1 MAFSVSSSEWFAF
14 GFFGPEA
21 FAEVFVGGVAEDGDD
36 DGFAVGG
43 GFCFGDVEGG
53 GDGCGCGDADEEAL
67 GFAEA
72 LGHEVGAL
80 GGHLDVAVGE
90 GGVVDGRDDGGGHV
104 LEAFEAV
111 EGAVGLHGDA
121 LDGGVELAQAAG
133 GAHEGAGGAEAGDEV
148 GDAAVG
154 LLPDFVGGAVVVG
167 EPVVFVAVLV
177 GVEVFFG
184 LGGGEFAGFA
194 DGAVGAVGWVGP
206 DDVLRRRRRG
216 CFCARG
222 ETLEGMQRVT
232 GKPMAEPSMA

>member
-1 MAFSVSSSEWFAF
+1 MVTMTASRPAA
-14 GFFGPEA
+14 GFF
-21 FAEVFVGGVAEDGDD
+21 
-36 DGFAVGG
+36 
-43 GFCFGDVEGG
+43 FGDVEGG
-53 GDGCGCGDADEEAL
+53 GDGSGCGDADEQAL

-80 GGHLDVAVGE
+80 GGHVDVAVGE

-111 EGAVGLHGDA
+111 EGRVGLHGDA
-121 LDGGVELAQAAG
+121 LDARVELVQAAG
-133 GAHEGAGGAEAGDEV
+133 GAHEGAAGAEAGDEV
-148 GDAAVG
+148 GDAAFG

-167 EPVVFVAVLV
+167 EPVVVVAVLV

-184 LGGGEFAGFA
+184 F
-194 DGAVGAVGWVGP
+194 GWRRVRGP
-206 DDVLRRRRRG
+206 CGWRRRSRRRGRSRRCLRRRRRG